1 MTKKDIV
8 RIVSEDL
15 DCSQILVKK
24 IVQRSLDVLIEAL
37 VSQGRVELRNF
48 GVFSVKQRKSRI
60 VRNPRT
66 GETMK
71 MEAHRAVAF
80 KAGKS
85 MLEKVNKPVS
95 KRRKKRERN

>member
-8 RIVSEDL
+8 KKISEEL
-15 DCSQILVKK
+15 GCSQVMVKK
-24 IVQRSLDVLIEAL
+24 IVQRSLDTMIEAL
-37 VSQGRVELRNF
+37 VSEGRVELRNF
-48 GVFSVKQRKSRI
+48 GILEVKQRKSRI

-85 MLEKVNKPVS
+85 MLEKINTPVS
-95 KRRKKRERN
+95 KKRKRREKN